1 MAIGDGTYVKFAG
14 GTLTAGQSLDLMVDG
29 DPDQARLLGALGI
42 NNLFQ
47 GADARTLA
55 IADPIRI
62 DPGRLGVGQTRVDGD
77 NTNILALLALRQRA
91 VMPGQVSVDD
101 YLTTMVADVG
111 SQVDLTKRLTSN
123 QDAVRGALD
132 NRRDQVSGV
141 SIDEEVGNLILQ
153 QQAYTAAARV
163 ITTAQENI
171 RTLLDLLG

>member
-1 MAIGDGTYVKFAG
+1 
-14 GTLTAGQSLDLMVDG
+14 
-29 DPDQARLLGALGI
+29 
-42 NNLFQ
+42 
-47 GADARTLA
+47 
-55 IADPIRI
+55 
-62 DPGRLGVGQTRVDGD
+62 
-77 NTNILALLALRQRA
+77 
-91 VMPGQVSVDD
+91 
-101 YLTTMVADVG
+101 MVADVG
-111 SQVDLTKRLTSN
+111 SQVDLSKRLTSN